1 MKTID
6 DLLEA
11 VKWIPAVKIEKSIE
25 IKPIKRVPKGFKE
38 DWLRELAES
47 ARAPREPY
55 TMYFSHESKKAF
67 DKALEELV
75 KSEINENNR

>member
-25 IKPIKRVPKGFKE
+25 IKPIKRVPKGFEE
-38 DWLRELAES
+38 D
-47 ARAPREPY
+47 
-55 TMYFSHESKKAF
+55 
-67 DKALEELV
+67 
-75 KSEINENNR
+75 